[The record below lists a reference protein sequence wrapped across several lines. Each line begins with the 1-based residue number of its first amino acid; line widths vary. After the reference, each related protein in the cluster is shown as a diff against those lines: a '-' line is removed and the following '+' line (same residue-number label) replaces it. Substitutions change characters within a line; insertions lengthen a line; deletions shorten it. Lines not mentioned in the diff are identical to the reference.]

1 MAKQALS
8 KAALTRLS
16 WVALIVGVL
25 VVVLSALADPLG
37 LGQSPGFGWKQTVGV
52 IVGLL
57 SLLFGFRWRRHA
69 SGAGEGPNL
78 GR

>member
-8 KAALTRLS
+8 RAALTRLS

-25 VVVLSALADPLG
+25 VVVLSALADSLG
-37 LGQSPGFGWKQTVGV
+37 LGQSPGFGWTQTVGV

-57 SLLFGFRWRRHA
+57 SLLFGVRWRRHA
-69 SGAGEGPNL
+69 RGAGEGPSL